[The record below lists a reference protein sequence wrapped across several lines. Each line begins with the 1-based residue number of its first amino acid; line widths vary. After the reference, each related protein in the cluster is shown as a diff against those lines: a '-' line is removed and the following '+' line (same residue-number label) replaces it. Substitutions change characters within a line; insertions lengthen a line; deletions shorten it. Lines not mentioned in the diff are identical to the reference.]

1 MRGGR
6 EIFMEKG
13 REREGRII
21 SEIMSRY
28 GEWKEKGDKT
38 KKLRNKNDGGEYY

>member
-6 EIFMEKG
+6 EIFMEKR

-28 GEWKEKGDKT
+28 EEWKEKGDKT
-38 KKLRNKNDGGEYY
+38 KKLGNKKDGGEYY

>member
-38 KKLRNKNDGGEYY
+38 KKTEE

>member
-1 MRGGR
+1 MKGGR

-21 SEIMSRY
+21 NEMSRY

-38 KKLRNKNDGGEYY
+38 KKLRNKKDGGEYY